1 MIFKPSRSFKTTGV
15 KSPVLSCA
23 HVKNCAVFGKIKGQ
37 IGMAFNY
44 TTVLPISLSSHVS
57 FNVLL
62 ADNGKLFAHESRGQ
76 AELSRAVGQGG
87 GLYE

>member
-1 MIFKPSRSFKTTGV
+1 
-15 KSPVLSCA
+15 
-23 HVKNCAVFGKIKGQ
+23 
-37 IGMAFNY
+37 MAFNY
-44 TTVLPISLSSHVS
+44 TAVLQILFSSHVS

-76 AELSRAVGQGG
+76 AELSRAAGQGG

>member
-1 MIFKPSRSFKTTGV
+1 
-15 KSPVLSCA
+15 
-23 HVKNCAVFGKIKGQ
+23 
-37 IGMAFNY
+37 MAFNY

-76 AELSRAVGQGG
+76 AELSGAAGQCG